1 MQNKIFRQEALASAQ
16 SRWLGGFSI
25 SQPLALGWL
34 CSVAA
39 LAAIAI
45 ILFLIF
51 GEYTHRSRVSG
62 ELVPA
67 KGMSIIL
74 APATGVL
81 SRVDVQEGDAVL
93 AGQTI
98 AVVEISSMTVRNGD
112 VEKAINE
119 QLDIRIKSVEHSKL
133 YHRQQLHAQE
143 GGLRKQLE
151 AAIQELSQLDNQILN
166 RRKQIG
172 IAEEILGRMRQLRDG
187 RYISLTQIKQQ
198 ETELLSL
205 NSEIDELKRSKAVS
219 QRTVA
224 QLRQALDELPEQQKL
239 NSASYD
245 NSMAELTQQAIENS
259 IRGEIAITA
268 PVSGVVANALY
279 KPGQAIQSGKIIA
292 NILPEDDHLEAEL
305 MVPSRAIGFVK
316 NGDKV
321 NIRYQAFPYQKFG
334 HGVGVVERVSRS
346 AIEKEPKG
354 VSRKDETDSYYRL
367 IASINQQA
375 IKVHGKY
382 EPLLPGMIVEA
393 DILGERR
400 SLLQWIFD
408 PFYSMREDLASE

>member
-1 MQNKIFRQEALASAQ
+1 MQSKFFRQEALDSTQ
-16 SRWLGGFSI
+16 SRWLGSFSI
-25 SQPLALGWL
+25 SQPPALGSL
-34 CSVAA
+34 CLVAA
-39 LAAIAI
+39 LAAISV

-51 GEYTHRSRVSG
+51 GEYTHRSRVFG

-81 SRVDVQEGDAVL
+81 SRVDVQEGDAVH

-98 AVVEISSMTVRNGD
+98 AIVAISSMTVRSGD
-112 VEKAINE
+112 AGKAINE
-119 QLDIRIKSVEHSKL
+119 QLDIRMKSVERSKL
-133 YHRQQLHAQE
+133 YHSQQLNAQE
-143 GGLRKQLE
+143 AGLRQQLE
-151 AAIQELSQLDNQILN
+151 AAKQELSQLDNQILN

-187 RYISLTQIKQQ
+187 YYISLTQIKQQ

-205 NSEIDELKRSKAVS
+205 SSGIDELKRSKAVS

-224 QLRQALDELPEQQKL
+224 QLRQALFELPEQQKL

-245 NSMAELTQQAIENS
+245 NSVAELAQEAIENS
-259 IRGEIAITA
+259 IRGEVAIIA
-268 PVSGVVANALY
+268 PVSGIVASALY

-292 NILPEDDHLEAEL
+292 NILPSDDHLEAEIK
-305 MVPSRAIGFVK
+305 VPGRAIGFVK
-316 NGDKV
+316 SGDKV

-334 HGVGVVERVSRS
+334 HGVGVVERVARN
-346 AIEKEPKG
+346 ALEEEPKAQIG
-354 VSRKDETDSYYRL
+354 KAEMDSYYRL

-375 IKVHGKY
+375 INVHGKY
-382 EPLLPGMIVEA
+382 EPLLPGMVVEA

-408 PFYSMREDLASE
+408 PLYSMREDLASE

>member
-45 ILFLIF
+45 IVFLIF

-143 GGLRKQLE
+143 GGLRQQLE

-354 VSRKDETDSYYRL
+354 VSRKDEADSYYRL